1 MFIVDIQRK
10 VQNPAVG
17 RKNPMPQ
24 NTLGAKHLESPMAE
38 KRPVGPGG
46 YQVEC
51 NSVLHPHSNEANSS
65 LGCMWKSVASRSR
78 ELILLLKGGYKED
91 RDKLFSVVSSART
104 ITKWHKL

>member
-1 MFIVDIQRK
+1 MFIVDVQRK
-10 VQNPAVG
+10 VQNLALG

-51 NSVLHPHSNEANSS
+51 NSVLHPHSKEANSS
-65 LGCMWKSVASRSR
+65 LGCMWKGVASKSR
-78 ELILLLKGGYKED
+78 ELILPIY
-91 RDKLFSVVSSART
+91 SA
-104 ITKWHKL
+104 LV